1 LIVQSYEE
9 AYQKLLKALKNYS
22 YLFTGLKKVLVK
34 PNLLSPRKPD
44 EYVTTHPLIVKAVLE
59 FLLNLGV
66 EVVVGDSPAVGSL
79 ERVARV
85 SGIKSVCDEFGVELV
100 PFEDCVSVNGSIFR
114 DIKLAKVIFEVEAVV
129 NLPKLKTHSQMVM
142 TLGVK
147 NTFGCVVGIEKS
159 SWHLKAGTDENFAR
173 LLIDVH
179 KIVSPILT
187 VLDGVWGMEGNGP
200 SNGEKKFFG
209 VLAISRNAFA
219 LDDAIVRSLG
229 VNPDN
234 VFVLKEARKRGLI
247 PDYEIVGDDFKSSI
261 KLPTTRSFLNR
272 AGRIIEPLIAKVPR
286 FDKKK
291 CVKCGICEERCPSK
305 AINVEIQRINYEK
318 CIRCYVC
325 HEVCPENAMKLVRRV
340 FSLRR

>member
-1 LIVQSYEE
+1 M
-9 AYQKLLKALKNYS
+9 
-22 YLFTGLKKVLVK
+22 TLKKVLVK

-44 EYVTTHPLIVKAVLE
+44 EHVTTHPFVVKAVLE
-59 FLLNLGV
+59 FLLALGV
-66 EVVVGDSPAVGSL
+66 KPVVGDSPAVGNL

-85 SGIKSVCDEFGVELV
+85 SGIKDVCDELGVELV
-100 PFEDCVSVNGSIFR
+100 PFEDCVIVDGEIFR
-114 DIKLAKVIFEVEAVV
+114 NIKIAKVVFEVDGVV

-147 NTFGCVVGIEKS
+147 NTFGCIVGIEKS
-159 SWHLKAGTDENFAR
+159 SWHLRAGTDENFAK

-179 KIVSPILT
+179 RVVSPILT

-209 VLAISRNAFA
+209 VLAISKNAFA

-229 VNPDN
+229 VNPDD
-234 VFVLKEARKRGLI
+234 VFVLKEARKKGLI
-247 PDYEIVGDDFKSSI
+247 SDYEIVGDDFKGTI

-272 AGRIIEPLIAKVPR
+272 AGKIIEPLIVRVPR

-291 CVKCGICEERCPSK
+291 CVKCGICEEKCPAK
-305 AINVEIQRINYEK
+305 AIDVKTQKINYEK

-340 FSLRR
+340 FSLGG